1 MSMSA
6 PHEIYVRHTS
16 KDGSSYV
23 QEHRV
28 WDADRFMATRKD
40 EVKQAGGHAVL
51 QQLTREQFQAQ
62 KK

>member
-28 WDADRFMATRKD
+28 WDAERFMSARQD
-40 EVKQAGGHAVL
+40 EAQKAGGKAAA
-51 QQLTREQFQAQ
+51 QQLTREQFIEA
-62 KK
+62 KG

>member
-28 WDADRFMATRKD
+28 WDAERFMRARQD
-40 EVKQAGGHAVL
+40 EAQQAGGKAAA
-51 QQLTREQFQAQ
+51 QQLTLEQFQAQ

>member
-28 WDADRFMATRKD
+28 WDAERFMSARQD
-40 EVKQAGGHAVL
+40 EAQQAGGKAAA

>member
-28 WDADRFMATRKD
+28 WDADRFMAARKD
-40 EVKQAGGHAVL
+40 EVSRQAARL
-51 QQLTREQFQAQ
+51 PCSS
-62 KK
+62 